1 MNLDFRI
8 FKHFFACQSNA
19 WRGLSRPAR
28 TRGLKRIETAGACSP
43 QSGRGV
49 ASRADAWIETSHPSR
64 GGGWCTASRADA
76 WIETEVY
83 RKITGVKSSRPAR
96 TRGLKHR
103 TEVQDQRRRRVA
115 SRADAWIETGAWI
128 MIVLSCLSRPA
139 RTRGLKLRAP
149 DGWDT

>member
-28 TRGLKRIETAGACSP
+28 TRGLKLRGITVLRTAGT
-43 QSGRGV
+43 
-49 ASRADAWIETSHPSR
+49 ASRADAWIETATRCSGNRTSAV
-64 GGGWCTASRADA
+64 ASRADA